1 MSARDAD
8 VAQNGAPFHL
18 STPCGGGCPCD
29 ENPSCEF
36 FHFEFRRSEFKSN
49 QIFDEALQITVTSQ
63 TEAASVTE
71 VEL

>member
-36 FHFEFRRSEFKSN
+36 FHFEFRRSKFKS
-49 QIFDEALQITVTSQ
+49 IKRLLKFYTTVTSQ
-63 TEAASVTE
+63 TEVASVTE